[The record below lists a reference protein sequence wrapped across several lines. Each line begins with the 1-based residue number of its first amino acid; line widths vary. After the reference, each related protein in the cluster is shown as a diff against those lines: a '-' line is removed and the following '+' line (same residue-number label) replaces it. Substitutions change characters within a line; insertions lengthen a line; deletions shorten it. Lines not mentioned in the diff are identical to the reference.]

1 MAPPSHQHHPSQ
13 SYPRHSILPT
23 STTASASSSMGSGMG
38 NSGMSAAKTR
48 QYAHLHSQLEQLN
61 ANLADTQNLLRMT
74 AVQAEDMRFLG
85 GYVGALF
92 MGSAK
97 VLGEE
102 GVKGNSGSSSG
113 SGLASGGE
121 GDKGEEAKLKMES

>member
-1 MAPPSHQHHPSQ
+1 MPPPSHQHYPSQ

-23 STTASASSSMGSGMG
+23 STTASASSSAGSGMG
-38 NSGMSAAKTR
+38 NFGMSAAKTR

-85 GYVGALF
+85 GCLTPGGKVCVTALPF
-92 MGSAK
+92 YD
-97 VLGEE
+97 ET
-102 GVKGNSGSSSG
+102 
-113 SGLASGGE
+113 GGTE
-121 GDKGEEAKLKMES
+121 DDCRFVDVVVFVTGPA

>member
-1 MAPPSHQHHPSQ
+1 MPPSHQYSHSQ
-13 SYPRHSILPT
+13 SLPRHSVLPA
-23 STTASASSSMGSGMG
+23 STATSSMGGAS
-38 NSGMSAAKTR
+38 SMSMAKTR
-48 QYAHLHSQLEQLN
+48 QYTNLHTQLAQLN
-61 ANLADTQNLLRMT
+61 ANLRDTENLLRMT

-102 GVKGNSGSSSG
+102 GIKKDTEGESGQDKSS
-113 SGLASGGE
+113 
-121 GDKGEEAKLKMES
+121 EA